1 MARKLTNEFSWKN
14 ATFMAKL
21 AHAAY
26 MGPEEF
32 KKTFYKQW
40 GDGIDFFSKAVQ
52 NVMCYIVIRII
63 L

>member
-40 GDGIDFFSKAVQ
+40 GDAVQ

>member
-40 GDGIDFFSKAVQ
+40 GYGIYFFSK
-52 NVMCYIVIRII
+52 RGT
-63 L
+63 